1 MYLFYNINVLLKIVF
16 KLDSRLT
23 SKLLIYNF
31 KSFMELPNQ
40 SGGRSSII
48 HITYISYFIIINQH
62 SVSFSSSAFGFY
74 QSIYKSRKTI
84 PNTFSAC
91 VFLISYLKNFKYIQK
106 RIEQH
111 NELPS
116 IHYSITMIISHC
128 FTYTPAYFFPPHMV
142 TLKQIP
148 DIV

>member
-1 MYLFYNINVLLKIVF
+1 MDIKINPIKKKSNSKNLPLSGNNHKKLLNLRLEENVLVYNINVLLKIVF

-23 SKLLIYNF
+23 SKLLIYNL

-106 RIEQH
+106 RIE
-111 NELPS
+111 
-116 IHYSITMIISHC
+116 
-128 FTYTPAYFFPPHMV
+128 
-142 TLKQIP
+142 
-148 DIV
+148 